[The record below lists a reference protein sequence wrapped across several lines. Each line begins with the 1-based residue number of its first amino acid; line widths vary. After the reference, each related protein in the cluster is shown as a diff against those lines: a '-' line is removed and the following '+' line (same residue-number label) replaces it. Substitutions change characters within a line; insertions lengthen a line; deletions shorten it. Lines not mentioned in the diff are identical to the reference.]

1 MKTYD
6 KVGRESGNFPVTI
19 EEQKQFDDRV
29 RYLHS
34 RIMGEL

>member
-6 KVGRESGNFPVTI
+6 IVGRESGNFPI
-19 EEQKQFDDRV
+19 LEEEQKLFDERM